1 MSKDRVKR
9 AGRGA
14 LFIAGAKFLFLLS
27 GLGLTFLVPRLI
39 VDGEG
44 EQDPA
49 QFGRYRVAAQTM
61 TILAQTLLIGTLQLV
76 SRFAAER
83 RTAIG
88 TLVNYLARRV
98 LPLFIAVGL
107 ILQLLAPTVATSVLN
122 DPQMTPLLRIA
133 FLIPVIYGCYGLFMG
148 AVNGSQSFG
157 LQASLDS
164 GFSVLKLSGIHPHR
178 GR

>member
-76 SRFAAER
+76 SRFAAE
-83 RTAIG
+83 
-88 TLVNYLARRV
+88 
-98 LPLFIAVGL
+98 
-107 ILQLLAPTVATSVLN
+107 
-122 DPQMTPLLRIA
+122 
-133 FLIPVIYGCYGLFMG
+133 
-148 AVNGSQSFG
+148 
-157 LQASLDS
+157 
-164 GFSVLKLSGIHPHR
+164 
-178 GR
+178 